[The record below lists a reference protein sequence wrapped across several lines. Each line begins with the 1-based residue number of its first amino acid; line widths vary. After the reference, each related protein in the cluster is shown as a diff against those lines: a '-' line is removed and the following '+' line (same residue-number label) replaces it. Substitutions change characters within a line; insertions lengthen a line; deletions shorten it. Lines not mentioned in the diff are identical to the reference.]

1 MEGKVLMS
9 QKQINLKLNI
19 KNDNGYTIEFCCGE
33 KQYVLG
39 PDEEIPIEV
48 KDEDYMYFDVVR

>member
-1 MEGKVLMS
+1 MS